1 MPYNELPFAA
11 ESVGNIWFVFDFNSM
26 HFPLKQRYKRQSEN
40 RSTSAPCRGDNKK
53 LMTGDRLQ
61 LTFVEGESISTLAL
75 SVEGKYRLL
84 SCKQQQQQE
93 WKRCMRRAQW
103 GRYFYWQTV
112 SWTLPPGHILTLL
125 LLFFREYSI
134 IECECTNVE
143 RESYKKIIM
152 MSKC

>member
-93 WKRCMRRAQW
+93 WTDCFMNPTPWTYSYAVVVVFSWILNNWMRVHECGKGIMQKNYYDVKMLMCS
-103 GRYFYWQTV
+103 G
-112 SWTLPPGHILTLL
+112 
-125 LLFFREYSI
+125 LFRLHTAT
-134 IECECTNVE
+134 C
-143 RESYKKIIM
+143 
-152 MSKC
+152 